1 MRLLNFV
8 DDGKIKL
15 GIEKENKIID
25 VEKIA
30 LKYNAH
36 VPITME
42 EVLNDSSSIKKIEN
56 LCKENED
63 GLDKNDIVYAPC
75 VMNPE
80 KILCVGLNYLTH
92 REECNLDIPKEPV
105 IFSKFNSSLAAHEEK
120 IELPKDLHEFD
131 YEAELI
137 IVIGKEGKNI
147 KRENADEYIF
157 GYSIGNDLTSREL
170 QFLTSQWTLGKVI
183 DKFTPVGPIIV
194 SKDELNISNL
204 EVKCEV
210 NGEVRQL
217 ASTKD
222 MIFDCYSIVSYVSKY
237 ITLKPGDIIFTGTP
251 GGVILGDTSPNKQ
264 WLKSG
269 DEIKISIENIG
280 TLINVLK

>member
-8 DDGKIKL
+8 DNGKIKL

-25 VEKIA
+25 VEKMS
-30 LKYNAH
+30 LKYN
-36 VPITME
+36 VNLPVTME
-42 EVLNDSSSIKKIEN
+42 EVLKDSNGIKKIERAY
-56 LCKENED
+56 KENEE
-63 GLDKNDIVYAPC
+63 GLNKDNIVYAPC
-75 VMNPE
+75 VINPE

-92 REECNLDIPKEPV
+92 REECDLDIPKEPV
-105 IFSKFNSSLAAHEEK
+105 IFTKFNSSLAAHREE

-131 YEAELI
+131 YEAELV

-147 KRENADEYIF
+147 DKENANEYIF
-157 GYSIGNDLTSREL
+157 GYSTGNDLTSREL

-183 DKFTPVGPIIV
+183 DKFTPVGPVIV
-194 SKDELNISNL
+194 TKDELDISDL

-210 NGEVRQL
+210 NGEIRQL

-222 MIFDCYSIVSYVSKY
+222 MIFDCYTIVSYVSKY

-251 GGVILGDTSPNKQ
+251 GGVILGNTNPYNG